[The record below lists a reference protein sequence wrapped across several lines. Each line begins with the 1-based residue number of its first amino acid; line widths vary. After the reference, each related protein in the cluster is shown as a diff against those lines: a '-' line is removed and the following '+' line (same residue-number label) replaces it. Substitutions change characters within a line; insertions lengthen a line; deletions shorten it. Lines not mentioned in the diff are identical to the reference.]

1 MALAAAA
8 FYQQWRRGLLLRCS
22 RENEVA
28 AEASGIDIAR
38 ERLLAFVVSAFFVA
52 LGGVLFAHFL
62 GTITANSFYLDL
74 TFVTL
79 AMLVV
84 GGMRSLTGAFVGT
97 AVVTIVS
104 EVFRSIERGIDLGGF
119 TLVGTSRA
127 AGDRPGADPA
137 R

>member
-1 MALAAAA
+1 M
-8 FYQQWRRGLLLRCS
+8 
-22 RENEVA
+22 
-28 AEASGIDIAR
+28 
-38 ERLLAFVVSAFFVA
+38 A

-62 GTITANSFYLDL
+62 GTITANTFYLDL

-104 EVFRSIERGIDLGGF
+104 EVFRSIERGIDRRRLHA
-119 TLVGTSRA
+119 RRH
-127 AGDRPGADPA
+127 RPGCRRSAW

>member
-1 MALAAAA
+1 M
-8 FYQQWRRGLLLRCS
+8 RP
-22 RENEVA
+22 
-28 AEASGIDIAR
+28 GIDIAK

-62 GTITANSFYLDL
+62 GTVTANSFYLDL

-104 EVFRSIERGIDLGGF
+104 EVFRSIERGIDIGGF
-119 TLVGTSRA
+119 TLSA
-127 AGDRPGADPA
+127 PPGCRRTAW